1 MLLQSESAEG
11 ENTMKN
17 IFVSISIGE
26 LFDKIAI
33 LEIKSKKIC
42 DLNSI
47 KNIEQEKN
55 ALMNICKENN
65 IVLDDQFDE
74 LIKINEELWE
84 ILQLQRDKEKKKEFD
99 SEFVQLSLDVYH
111 KNDQRFEIKKKI
123 NKMQNSLLKEE
134 KFYK

>member
-1 MLLQSESAEG
+1 MLLQSED

-17 IFVSISIGE
+17 ISVSVSIGE

-74 LIKINEELWE
+74 LIQINEDLWE
-84 ILQLQRDKEKKKEFD
+84 ILQLQRDKESKKELD
-99 SEFVQLSLDVYH
+99 DEFIRLSLAVYH
-111 KNDQRFEIKKKI
+111 KNDQRFEIKSRI
-123 NKMQNSLLKEE
+123 NKSYGSILKEE